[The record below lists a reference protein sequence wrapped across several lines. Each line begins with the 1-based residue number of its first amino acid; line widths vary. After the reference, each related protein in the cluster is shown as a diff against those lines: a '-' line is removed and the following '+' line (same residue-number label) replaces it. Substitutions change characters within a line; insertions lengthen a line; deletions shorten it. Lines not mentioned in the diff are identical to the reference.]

1 MDETLDIFRGD
12 YFSATTLD
20 EVADDVPFLPQALGE
35 LNLFEDK
42 PIRTTTVMVSWKR
55 GSFELVP
62 TTERGG
68 PETTKGRR
76 DRKLHYFET
85 VALRQ
90 KDRIHSHELTDI
102 LANERPLEVR
112 LRDAVTEVNDR
123 AAIMRTDNEVTMEYH
138 RLGALQGILL
148 DANGEVLYNYFTE
161 FGIPEPVAVEFDFA
175 AINLAPNEFI
185 TFVESNVLKPIL
197 RSLGKRKSAGTRIGA
212 LVGDNFWAGLMSS
225 EPLQRTYLNWQAAAQ
240 LRQGLTPP
248 WGQFDFAGVTWI
260 NYRGTDDG
268 TTIAIGTN
276 EAIFFPIGARD
287 VFRVYWAPGERM
299 RDQGKKGE
307 KVYLIVT
314 PDPREN
320 MDEWVDVRVRC
331 YPLFICIFP
340 KALMRGVRID

>member
-20 EVADDVPFLPQALGE
+20 EVADNIPYMPQAIGALG
-35 LNLFEDK
+35 LFEDK
-42 PIRTTTVMVSWKR
+42 PIRTTTVMVSYKN

-68 PETTKGRR
+68 PETPIGRR

-90 KDRIHSHELTDI
+90 KERILASELTDI
-102 LANERPLEVR
+102 LANNKPLEIR
-112 LRDAVTEVNDR
+112 LQDAISEVNDR
-123 AAIMRTDNEVTMEYH
+123 ASIMRTNNEVSIE
-138 RLGALQGILL
+138 RLLLGALQGVLI
-148 DANGEVLYNYFTE
+148 DADNTPIYDYFDE
-161 FGIPEPVAVEFDFA
+161 FGVPTPVAVQFNFATITPNTLVDFIEKNIVKPMIRA
-175 AINLAPNEFI
+175 LGSRAGA
-185 TFVESNVLKPIL
+185 NV
-197 RSLGKRKSAGTRIGA
+197 RVGA
-212 LVGDNFWAGLMSS
+212 LVGDNFWSGLMTHDAV
-225 EPLQRTYLNWQAAAQ
+225 QRTYLNWQAAAQ
-240 LRQGLTPP
+240 LRQGLAAP
-248 WGQFDFAGVTWI
+248 WGQFDFGGVTWI

-268 TTIAIGTN
+268 TTIAIPTN
-276 EAIFFPIGARD
+276 DAIFFPMNARD
-287 VFRVYWAPGERM
+287 VFRTYWSPGERF

-331 YPLFICIFP
+331 YPLPICIYP
-340 KALMRGVRID
+340 KALMKGTRTG